1 MRCRVIGRDE
11 SRPYGDV
18 MTAEW
23 FFDFISPFSYLQLEK
38 VHAWRPRLEITPVP
52 IAFGAVLN
60 HTGTLGPAE
69 VPGKREHMYRHI
81 QWQAERDG
89 IALKF
94 PPAHPFNP
102 LVALRLCIAAGT
114 TWQSVDVIFRH
125 IWRDGR
131 AAVTAEDLADP
142 TRALG
147 VHDVERAVSGAA
159 VKSQLRTHP
168 DEAIAAGVFG
178 VPTLRVGGELFWGND
193 ASGMVEEWLND
204 PQRFASAE
212 YRRLQALPLGGERRR

>member
-1 MRCRVIGRDE
+1 M
-11 SRPYGDV
+11 
-18 MTAEW
+18 MQAEW
-23 FFDFISPFSYLQLEK
+23 FFDFISPFSYLQLDK
-38 VHAWRPRLEITPVP
+38 VRAWRRRLEITPVP

-102 LVALRLCIAAGT
+102 LIALRLCIAAGS
-114 TWQSVDVIFRH
+114 TWESVDAIYRH
-125 IWRDGR
+125 IWRDGCSGVS
-131 AAVTAEDLADP
+131 ADDLADVA
-142 TRALG
+142 RRLG
-147 VHDVERAVSGAA
+147 VDEVERATSNPA
-159 VKSQLRTHP
+159 VKTQLRTNT
-168 DEAIAAGVFG
+168 DNAVASGVFG

-193 ASGMVEEWLND
+193 ASGMIDEWLDD
-204 PQRFASAE
+204 PQRFATAE
-212 YRRLQALPLGGERRR
+212 YRRVSTLPSGIERRR

>member
-1 MRCRVIGRDE
+1 
-11 SRPYGDV
+11 

-23 FFDFISPFSYLQLEK
+23 FFDFISPFSYLQLDK
-38 VHAWRPRLEITPVP
+38 VHAWRHRLEITPVP
-52 IAFGAVLN
+52 VAFGAILH

-81 QWQAERDG
+81 VWQAERAG

-94 PPAHPFNP
+94 PPTHPFNP
-102 LVALRLCIAAGT
+102 LLALRLCIAAGT
-114 TWQSVDVIFRH
+114 TWESVDAIFRH

-131 AAVTAEDLADP
+131 AGVSADDLSDLAR
-142 TRALG
+142 TLG
-147 VHDVERAVSGAA
+147 VHDVEKATSNPT
-159 VKSQLRTHP
+159 VKMQLRTHT

-193 ASGMVEEWLND
+193 ASGMVEDWLDN
-204 PQRFASAE
+204 PQRFAAQE
-212 YRRLQALPLGGERRR
+212 YRRVSELPFGIERRR

>member
-1 MRCRVIGRDE
+1 MQ
-11 SRPYGDV
+11 
-18 MTAEW
+18 AEW
-23 FFDFISPFSYLQLEK
+23 FFDFISPFSYLQLDK
-38 VHAWRPRLEITPVP
+38 VHAWRKRLEITPVP

-69 VPGKREHMYRHI
+69 VPGKREFMYRHVV
-81 QWQAERDG
+81 WQAQRTG

-114 TWQSVDVIFRH
+114 TWDSVDAIYRH

-131 AAVTAEDLADP
+131 SGVSADDLADIS
-142 TRALG
+142 RALG
-147 VHDVERAVSGAA
+147 VDDVEKATSDPT
-159 VKSQLRTHP
+159 VKAQLRSNT
-168 DEAIAAGVFG
+168 DNAVASGVFG

-193 ASGMVEEWLND
+193 ASGMVEEWLDD
-204 PQRFASAE
+204 PQRFADAE
-212 YRRLQALPLGGERRR
+212 YRRVSALPMGVERRR